1 MATPTFS
8 KTGYDTLSLSKLIYG
23 LDRPQQK
30 VQVLERTAG
39 GELQVEE
46 QGVTIYTRVLPMR
59 RLTDAEVALFRT
71 WHDTVA
77 NGAANTFTFIDED
90 STSHTVRWID
100 DTFRAPRTA
109 YNRNDPDA
117 ITLEIISTP

>member
-1 MATPTFS
+1 MAAPIFRKS
-8 KTGYDTLSLSKLIYG
+8 GYDDLTLSKVIYG

-30 VQVLERTAG
+30 VQVLDRTAG
-39 GELQVEE
+39 GALQVEE
-46 QGVTIYTRVLPMR
+46 LGVTIYTRVLPMR
-59 RLTDAEVALFRT
+59 RLTDAEAALFRT

-77 NGAANTFTFIDED
+77 NGAVNTFTLIDED

-100 DTFRAPRTA
+100 DTFRAPRTS